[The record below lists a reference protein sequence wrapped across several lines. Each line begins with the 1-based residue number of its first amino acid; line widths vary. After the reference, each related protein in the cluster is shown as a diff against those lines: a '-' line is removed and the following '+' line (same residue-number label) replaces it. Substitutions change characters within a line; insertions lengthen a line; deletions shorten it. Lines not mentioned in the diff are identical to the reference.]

1 MCRVCVYE
9 KRKRENSTGRRRKRS
24 GMEQETTLDTP
35 MDAAVGFPVAMMKPG
50 GLVEI
55 CPLIQ
60 FWYSD
65 TRAYT
70 PGVSANAHSMPKLTT
85 PASTQREPFL

>member
-1 MCRVCVYE
+1 
-9 KRKRENSTGRRRKRS
+9 
-24 GMEQETTLDTP
+24 MEQETEQEKTLDPP
-35 MDAAVGFPVAMMKPG
+35 MDAAVGFTVAMMKPG

-55 CPLIQ
+55 CLLIQ
-60 FWYSD
+60 SWYSD

-70 PGVSANAHSMPKLTT
+70 PGVSANAQPMPKLTT

>member
-24 GMEQETTLDTP
+24 GMEQETEQEKTLDPP
-35 MDAAVGFPVAMMKPG
+35 MDAAVGFTVAMMKPG

-55 CPLIQ
+55 CLLIQ

-70 PGVSANAHSMPKLTT
+70 PMATITRAMT
-85 PASTQREPFL
+85 